1 MRARFIIF
9 GMLVVAATP
18 SVAQQSQKTS
28 VTDEQR
34 KSTSDEKA
42 AEIRALIEK
51 ARSGSRALIDRTK
64 TYGPVGRTRFA
75 LAADRYQEKFAA
87 CERTPYVS
95 WQAFRLRRMTLGP
108 TAGSTASRAF
118 SGCAESHGWGSRGAV
133 GLIH

>member
-9 GMLVVAATP
+9 GMLIVAATP

-51 ARSGSRALIDRTK
+51 AKIRQQGIDRQNENLWTRW
-64 TYGPVGRTRFA
+64 TYAVCIGCGPISGKVRGVRTNPLRV
-75 LAADRYQEKFAA
+75 LAGIPAA
-87 CERTPYVS
+87 EDDAR
-95 WQAFRLRRMTLGP
+95 ANRGKRR
-108 TAGSTASRAF
+108 
-118 SGCAESHGWGSRGAV
+118 V
-133 GLIH
+133 